1 MPFSDG
7 QKSAISTGQSVQVGR
22 EYDES
27 IATYPDPD
35 GFTPGV
41 AGVVTTVTTFA
52 GSYAGV
58 VTAAAVNSAG
68 EVAYVGGSLVV
79 EERNSDADRFAA
91 LEVGD
96 DLTINVARSGATA
109 VNHTGPITTISES
122 SGVFTIGVV
131 FTPVRAV
138 LATTDV
144 IVISS
149 SVMSSKRAVRKFSA
163 QDFMLREQLA
173 QEMFDNERGYGIIAR
188 SNRSPVAT
196 RNHTVLEQTSRM
208 DFEQILLPLLAGV
221 EGGVTP
227 DWEWGAIGS
236 GDDYSLASDAAS
248 VASPGEFFIG
258 TVTSGAVTI
267 TIRPLDAD
275 LRYFKLIFGSGVEVG
290 HEPATGQ
297 LRLYATAA
305 INLTFDVPAAA
316 PAPVSGV
323 YTILATNA
331 ALTGTFA
338 STNDV
343 KLEGGAWEWSFGPVA
358 TSRPQLET
366 FTFEY
371 AEDDLSDDGEFPRAM
386 HFGYCMSI
394 ECSMGTEGVPQM
406 RANFDG
412 RIAQDIDNLT
422 PNLSAE
428 DFPSAGALRTSVYF
442 DDSWADLGNTQVLGQ
457 VYNVSWNYT
466 SHFFHQYYDD
476 GREDMDFSVVHV
488 RPRQIA
494 VSADVLVD
502 TDLESLVRQERA
514 RKRSDQADDKRRYMR
529 IQWEGARIN
538 GITQRLQLDTVG
550 VHADDSLSEYGGERD
565 GNNITRISLMSIFDD
580 AAARDM
586 RVVIRNGLKQFP

>member
-22 EYDES
+22 EYDETV
-27 IATYPDPD
+27 ATYPDVD

-41 AGVVTTVTTFA
+41 PGVA
-52 GSYAGV
+52 
-58 VTAAAVNSAG
+58 
-68 EVAYVGGSLVV
+68 LV
-79 EERNSDADRFAA
+79 
-91 LEVGD
+91 
-96 DLTINVARSGATA
+96 
-109 VNHTGPITTISES
+109 
-122 SGVFTIGVV
+122 
-131 FTPVRAV
+131 
-138 LATTDV
+138 
-144 IVISS
+144 S
-149 SVMSSKRAVRKFSA
+149 SVATPARATRKFSA

-196 RNHTVLEQTSRM
+196 RNHTVLEQNSRM
-208 DFEQILLPLLAGV
+208 DFEQILLPLLAGI

-227 DWEWGAIGS
+227 DWGWAPVGS
-236 GDDYSLASDAAS
+236 GDDYTLAADVGS
-248 VASPGEFFIG
+248 VDSPGDFFVG
-258 TVTSGAVTI
+258 TVAAGAATI
-267 TIRPLDAD
+267 TIYPLVAD
-275 LRYFKLIFGSGVEVG
+275 LRYFKLIFGGGVDAG

-297 LRLYATAA
+297 LRLYVSATVS
-305 INLTFDVPAAA
+305 LTFNPPDAA
-316 PAPVSGV
+316 PSPTSGV
-323 YTILATNA
+323 YSIDATDA
-331 ALTGTFA
+331 ALTGVFA
-338 STNDV
+338 STDDV
-343 KLEGGAWEWSFGPVA
+343 KLEGGAWEWSFDPVA

-366 FTFEY
+366 FSFEY
-371 AEDDLSDDGEFPRAM
+371 AESDLSSDGDFPRAM
-386 HFGYCMSI
+386 LFGYCMSI

-412 RIAQDIDNLT
+412 RIAQDIDDLT
-422 PNLSAE
+422 PDLSAE

-442 DDSWADLGNTQVLGQ
+442 DESWADIGNTQVLGQ

-488 RPRQIA
+488 RPRQIT

-502 TDLESLVRQERA
+502 TALDSLVRQERA

-565 GNNITRISLMSIFDD
+565 GNNITRISLMSILDQTAD
-580 AAARDM
+580 RDM
-586 RVVIRNGLKQFP
+586 RVVIRNGLSQFP